1 MKQIAILGSTGSVG
15 TQTLEV
21 IAAFPDR
28 YAAHSLTAHSRVDLL
43 ERQIA
48 RFGPRMIA
56 VHDAERA
63 AALARGAGAPSIH
76 TGVEGLIEAVTHPDV
91 DLVISALPGS
101 AGLVPTLR
109 AIEAGK
115 TIGLANKEILV
126 MAGEIVMAAARRH
139 GVEILPVDSEHC
151 AVHQC
156 LSGQDPD
163 RVERVV
169 LTASG
174 GPFRDSDPDELSRMS
189 SKEAL
194 NHPTWNMGRKV
205 TIDSATL
212 MNKGFEVIEAHWL
225 FGLPVSKIDVV
236 IHPQSIIHSMVEM
249 VDGSLLAQMGP
260 TDMRIP
266 IQYALSYP
274 ERLETPWP
282 RFDIT
287 RHWSL
292 TLDPPNVAMFPCLGL
307 AYDAI
312 RRGSTLPA
320 VLSTADE
327 VAVEAFLQQ
336 RIGFT
341 DIPRIIADAMDRH
354 GTAPASDRHEA
365 PPGSDRHGTAPGS
378 AAPVTLESIVAA
390 DRWTRTYCREKLI
403 AG

>member
-1 MKQIAILGSTGSVG
+1 MKRIAILGSTGSVG
-15 TQTLEV
+15 TQTLDV
-21 IAAFPDR
+21 LAAFPDR
-28 YAAHSLTAHSRVDLL
+28 YAAHSLTTNTRVDLL
-43 ERQIA
+43 EQQIA
-48 RFGPRMIA
+48 RFRPRVVA
-56 VHDAERA
+56 VNDGERA
-63 AALARGAGAPSIH
+63 AELTRGSGAPSIH

-91 DLVISALPGS
+91 DMVVSALPGS
-101 AGLVPTLR
+101 AGLVPTLK

-126 MAGEIVMAAARRH
+126 MAGEIVMAAARRN
-139 GVEILPVDSEHC
+139 GVDILPVDSEHC

-156 LSGQDPD
+156 LAGQDPD
-163 RVERVV
+163 RIARVI

-174 GPFRDSDPDELSRMS
+174 GPFRNSDPAALARMS
-189 SKEAL
+189 SKDAL

-212 MNKGFEVIEAHWL
+212 MNKGFEVIEARWL
-225 FGLPVSKIDVV
+225 FDLPVSKIDVV
-236 IHPQSIIHSMVEM
+236 VHPQSIIHSMVEM

-282 RFDIT
+282 RFDVT
-287 RHWSL
+287 RSWSL
-292 TLDPPNVAMFPCLGL
+292 TLDPPDSDTFPCLGL
-307 AYDAI
+307 AYEAS
-312 RRGSTLPA
+312 RRGSTVPA

-327 VAVEAFLQQ
+327 MAVEAFLQQ

-341 DIPRIIADAMDRH
+341 DIPDIIADAMERHAAAPDR
-354 GTAPASDRHEA
+354 AD
-365 PPGSDRHGTAPGS
+365 
-378 AAPVTLESIVAA
+378 PVTLESIMAA
-390 DRWTRTYCREKLI
+390 DRWTRAYCGKKLI

>member
-1 MKQIAILGSTGSVG
+1 MKRIAILGSTGSVG

-28 YAAHSLTAHSRVDLL
+28 YAAHSLTAHSRLDLL
-43 ERQIA
+43 EPQIE
-48 RFGPRMIA
+48 RFRPRVVA
-56 VHDAERA
+56 VGDADRA
-63 AALARGAGAPSIH
+63 AELAGRTGRTGRTGAPSIH
-76 TGVEGLIEAVTHPDV
+76 AGVEGLIEAVTHPDV

-115 TIGLANKEILV
+115 TIALANKEILV
-126 MAGEIVMAAARRH
+126 MAGEIVMAAAKRH

-156 LSGQDPD
+156 LAGQDPD

-174 GPFRDSDPDELSRMS
+174 GPFRGSDPADLARMS

-282 RFDIT
+282 RFDTT
-287 RHWSL
+287 RNWSL
-292 TLDPPNVAMFPCLGL
+292 TLDPPDEATFPCLGL
-307 AYDAI
+307 AYEAI
-312 RRGSTLPA
+312 RRGSTVPA

-327 VAVEAFLQQ
+327 VAVEAFLRQ

-354 GTAPASDRHEA
+354 GAGPD
-365 PPGSDRHGTAPGS
+365 PG
-378 AAPVTLESIVAA
+378 APVTLDSIIAA
-390 DRWTRTYCREKLI
+390 DRWARTFCGEKLI

>member
-1 MKQIAILGSTGSVG
+1 MKRIAILGSTGSVG
-15 TQTLEV
+15 TQTLDV

-28 YAAHSLTAHSRVDLL
+28 YSAHSLTANTRVDLL

-48 RFGPRMIA
+48 RFRPRMIA
-56 VHDAERA
+56 LADGGRA
-63 AALARGAGAPSIH
+63 DRLVRGAAGLGSGAGAPSIH

-101 AGLVPTLR
+101 AGLVPTLK

-126 MAGEIVMAAARRH
+126 MAGEVVMESARRN
-139 GVEILPVDSEHC
+139 GVDILPVDSEHC

-156 LSGQDPD
+156 LAGQDPD
-163 RVERVV
+163 RIERVI

-174 GPFRDSDPDELSRMS
+174 GPFRNSDPAALTRISTTD
-189 SKEAL
+189 AL

-287 RHWSL
+287 RSWSL
-292 TLDPPNVAMFPCLGL
+292 TLDPPDEDTFPCLGL
-307 AYDAI
+307 AYEAS
-312 RRGSTLPA
+312 RRGATAPT

-327 VAVEAFLQQ
+327 MAVEAFLDH

-341 DIPRIIADAMDRH
+341 DIPGIIADAMDRH
-354 GTAPASDRHEA
+354 AAAAD
-365 PPGSDRHGTAPGS
+365 GS
-378 AAPVTLESIVAA
+378 APVTLESIVAA
-390 DRWTRTYCREKLI
+390 DRWTRAYCGKKLI

>member
-1 MKQIAILGSTGSVG
+1 MTMKRIAILGSTGSVG

-28 YAAHSLTAHSRVDLL
+28 YSAHSLTAHSRLDLL
-43 ERQIA
+43 EPQIE
-48 RFGPRMIA
+48 RFRPRVVA
-56 VHDAERA
+56 VSDADRA
-63 AALARGAGAPSIH
+63 ARLAGRAGRSGRAGAPSIH
-76 TGVEGLIEAVTHPDV
+76 AGVEGLIEAVTHPDV

-101 AGLVPTLR
+101 AGLVPTLS

-115 TIGLANKEILV
+115 TIALANKEILV
-126 MAGEIVMAAARRH
+126 MAGEIVMAAARRQ
-139 GVEILPVDSEHC
+139 GVDILPVDSEHC

-174 GPFRDSDPDELSRMS
+174 GPFRGSDPAALERMS

-287 RHWSL
+287 RNWSL
-292 TLDPPNVAMFPCLGL
+292 TLDPPDEAAFPCLGL
-307 AYDAI
+307 AYEAI
-312 RRGSTLPA
+312 RRGSTVPA

-327 VAVEAFLQQ
+327 VAVEAFLHQ

-354 GTAPASDRHEA
+354 AAAPDSGT
-365 PPGSDRHGTAPGS
+365 
-378 AAPVTLESIVAA
+378 PVTLDSIVAA
-390 DRWTRTYCREKLI
+390 DRWTRTFCGEKLI

>member
-1 MKQIAILGSTGSVG
+1 MKRIAILGSTGSVG
-15 TQTLEV
+15 TQTLDV
-21 IAAFPDR
+21 LAAFPDR
-28 YAAHSLTAHSRVDLL
+28 YTAHSLTTNTRVDLL
-43 ERQIA
+43 EQQIA
-48 RFGPRMIA
+48 RFRPRVVA
-56 VHDAERA
+56 VNDGERA
-63 AALARGAGAPSIH
+63 AELTRGSGAPSIH

-91 DLVISALPGS
+91 DMVVSALPGS
-101 AGLVPTLR
+101 AGLVPTLK

-126 MAGEIVMAAARRH
+126 MAGEIVMAAARRN
-139 GVEILPVDSEHC
+139 GVDILPVDSEHC

-156 LSGQDPD
+156 LAGQDSD
-163 RVERVV
+163 RIARVI

-174 GPFRDSDPDELSRMS
+174 GPFRNSDPAALARMS
-189 SKEAL
+189 SKDAL

-225 FGLPVSKIDVV
+225 FDLPVSKIDVV
-236 IHPQSIIHSMVEM
+236 VHPQSIIHSMVEM

-282 RFDIT
+282 RFDVT
-287 RHWSL
+287 RSWSL
-292 TLDPPNVAMFPCLGL
+292 TLDPPDSDTFPCLGL
-307 AYDAI
+307 AYEAS
-312 RRGSTLPA
+312 RRGSTVPA

-327 VAVEAFLQQ
+327 MAVEAFLQQ

-341 DIPRIIADAMDRH
+341 DIPDIIADAMERHAAAPDRA
-354 GTAPASDRHEA
+354 G
-365 PPGSDRHGTAPGS
+365 
-378 AAPVTLESIVAA
+378 PVTLESIMAA
-390 DRWTRTYCREKLI
+390 DRWTRAYCGKKLI

>member
-1 MKQIAILGSTGSVG
+1 MKRIAILGSTGSVG
-15 TQTLEV
+15 TQTLDV

-28 YAAHSLTAHSRVDLL
+28 YAAHSLTANTRVDLL
-43 ERQIA
+43 EQQIA
-48 RFGPRMIA
+48 RFRPRMIA
-56 VHDAERA
+56 VADGDRADRLVRGDAG
-63 AALARGAGAPSIH
+63 LGRGAGAPSIH

-101 AGLVPTLR
+101 AGLVPTLK

-126 MAGEIVMAAARRH
+126 MAGEVVMESARRN

-156 LSGQDPD
+156 LAGQAPD
-163 RVERVV
+163 RIERVI

-174 GPFRDSDPDELSRMS
+174 GPFRNSDPAALTRISTTD
-189 SKEAL
+189 AL

-236 IHPQSIIHSMVEM
+236 IHPQSIIHSMIEM

-287 RHWSL
+287 RSWSL
-292 TLDPPNVAMFPCLGL
+292 TLDPPDADTFPCLGL
-307 AYDAI
+307 AYEAS
-312 RRGSTLPA
+312 RRGATAPA

-327 VAVEAFLQQ
+327 MAVEAFLEH

-341 DIPRIIADAMDRH
+341 DIPGIIADAMDRH
-354 GTAPASDRHEA
+354 AASAD
-365 PPGSDRHGTAPGS
+365 GS
-378 AAPVTLESIVAA
+378 APVTLESIVAA
-390 DRWTRTYCREKLI
+390 DRWTRAYCGKKLI

>member
-1 MKQIAILGSTGSVG
+1 MKRISILGSTGSVG

-28 YAAHSLTAHSRVDLL
+28 YSAHSLTARSRIDLL
-43 ERQIA
+43 EEQCA

-56 VHDAERA
+56 ISDADRAERA
-63 AALARGAGAPSIH
+63 RLTSGLNRGAGGLNRSAGAPSIH

-101 AGLVPTLR
+101 AGLVPTLK

-115 TIGLANKEILV
+115 TIALANKEILV
-126 MAGEIVMAAARRH
+126 MAGEIVMESARRN

-156 LSGQDPD
+156 LAGQDPD
-163 RVERVV
+163 RIERVV

-174 GPFRDSDPDELSRMS
+174 GPFRDSDPAALARMS

-194 NHPTWNMGRKV
+194 NHPTWNMGQKV

-249 VDGSLLAQMGP
+249 VDGSLLAQLGP

-287 RHWSL
+287 RNWSL
-292 TLDPPNVAMFPCLGL
+292 TLDPPDETMFPCLGL
-307 AYDAI
+307 AYEAI
-312 RRGSTLPA
+312 RRGSTAPA

-327 VAVEAFLQQ
+327 MAVEAFLHQ

-354 GTAPASDRHEA
+354 AAEA
-365 PPGSDRHGTAPGS
+365 EL
-378 AAPVTLESIVAA
+378 AAPVTLESIMAA
-390 DRWTRTYCREKLI
+390 DRWTRLYCGELLTKS
-403 AG
+403 

>member
-1 MKQIAILGSTGSVG
+1 MKRIAILGSTGSVG

-28 YAAHSLTAHSRVDLL
+28 YSAHSLTARSRIDLL
-43 ERQIA
+43 AQQCA
-48 RFGPRMIA
+48 RFNPRMVA
-56 VHDAERA
+56 VRDADSAEQA
-63 AALARGAGAPSIH
+63 KLTAGLTRGTGGPSIH

-101 AGLVPTLR
+101 AGLVPTLKS
-109 AIEAGK
+109 IEAGK
-115 TIGLANKEILV
+115 TIALANKEILV
-126 MAGEIVMAAARRH
+126 MAGEIVMESARRN

-156 LSGQDPD
+156 LAGQDPD

-174 GPFRDSDPDELSRMS
+174 GPFRESDPAALARMT
-189 SKEAL
+189 SKDAL
-194 NHPTWNMGRKV
+194 NHPTWNMGKKV

-236 IHPQSIIHSMVEM
+236 VHPQSIIHSMVEM

-287 RHWSL
+287 RNWSL
-292 TLDPPNVAMFPCLGL
+292 TLDPPDEDMFPCLKL
-307 AYDAI
+307 AYEAI
-312 RRGSTLPA
+312 RRGSTVPA

-327 VAVEAFLQQ
+327 MAVEAFLRQ

-341 DIPRIIADAMDRH
+341 EIPRIITDAMDRH
-354 GTAPASDRHEA
+354 AAAPDLS
-365 PPGSDRHGTAPGS
+365 
-378 AAPVTLESIVAA
+378 APVTLESIMAA
-390 DRWTRTYCREKLI
+390 DRWTRTYCGEKLI

>member
-1 MKQIAILGSTGSVG
+1 MKRIAILGSTGSVG

-28 YAAHSLTAHSRVDLL
+28 YAVHSLTAHSRLDLL
-43 ERQIA
+43 EPQIE
-48 RFGPRMIA
+48 RFRPRVVA
-56 VHDAERA
+56 VGDADRA
-63 AALARGAGAPSIH
+63 AELAGRAGRAGRAGAPSIH
-76 TGVEGLIEAVTHPDV
+76 AGVEGLIEAVTHPDV

-115 TIGLANKEILV
+115 TIALANKEILV
-126 MAGEIVMAAARRH
+126 MAGEIVMAAAKRH

-156 LSGQDPD
+156 LAGQDPD

-174 GPFRDSDPDELSRMS
+174 GPFRGSNPADLARMS

-274 ERLETPWP
+274 ERLDTPWP
-282 RFDIT
+282 RFDTT
-287 RHWSL
+287 RSWSL
-292 TLDPPNVAMFPCLGL
+292 TLDPPDEATFPCLGL
-307 AYDAI
+307 AYEAI
-312 RRGSTLPA
+312 RRGSTVPA

-327 VAVEAFLQQ
+327 VAVEAFLRQ

-341 DIPRIIADAMDRH
+341 DIPRIIAEAMDRH
-354 GTAPASDRHEA
+354 GAGPDPGAS
-365 PPGSDRHGTAPGS
+365 
-378 AAPVTLESIVAA
+378 VTLDSIVAA
-390 DRWTRTYCREKLI
+390 DRWTRTFCGEKLI

>member
-1 MKQIAILGSTGSVG
+1 MKRIAILGSTGSVG

-28 YAAHSLTAHSRVDLL
+28 YAVHSLTANTRVDLL
-43 ERQIA
+43 ARQIA
-48 RFGPRMIA
+48 LFNPAA
-56 VHDAERA
+56 VAIRDDERA
-63 AALARGAGAPSIH
+63 HMLPVGGSAPAIH
-76 TGVEGLIEAVTHPDV
+76 TGVEGLIEAVTHRDV
-91 DLVISALPGS
+91 DMVISALPGS
-101 AGLVPTLR
+101 AGLVPTLK

-126 MAGEIVMAAARRH
+126 MAGEIVMESARRN
-139 GVEILPVDSEHC
+139 GVDILPVDSEHS

-156 LSGQDPD
+156 LAGQDPD
-163 RVERVV
+163 RVARVI

-174 GPFRDSDPDELSRMS
+174 GPFRNSDPETLTRIS
-189 SKEAL
+189 SADAL

-225 FGLPVSKIDVV
+225 FDLPVSKIDVV

-249 VDGSLLAQMGP
+249 ADGSLLAQMGP
-260 TDMRIP
+260 TDMRLP

-274 ERLETPWP
+274 ERLDTPWP
-282 RFDIT
+282 RFDVT

-292 TLDPPNVAMFPCLGL
+292 TLDPPDEETFPCLGL
-307 AYDAI
+307 AYEAS
-312 RRGSTLPA
+312 RRGTTVPA

-327 VAVEAFLQQ
+327 MAVEAFLQH

-341 DIPRIIADAMDRH
+341 DIPTLIADAMERH
-354 GTAPASDRHEA
+354 T
-365 PPGSDRHGTAPGS
+365 
-378 AAPVTLESIVAA
+378 AAPDNAGTVTLESIIAA
-390 DRWTRTYCREKLI
+390 DQWTRAYCEKKLI